1 MVVGALFCRQ
11 IAWLDAAAQGMLTP
25 VFIFSMLFITFCRVD
40 ARRIRFSWMHL
51 WLLFFQ
57 IVASVGVYYSL
68 AYFDIVVA
76 QGAMI
81 CILAPVA
88 MAAVVIGGML
98 GANLETMAA
107 YSLLCNIAIALYAP
121 LLLHAF
127 GNGECTMAQILQK
140 VSPLLIAPFVAGQF
154 CRFCLRRVSDW
165 VSAHGY
171 LSFYIWLLSLIVI
184 IGRTT
189 CFLLDQT
196 QASLSTEIILALV
209 ALITIN
215 KSKYLYALT
224 VARLLLC
231 LVSDTFLV
239 STLPISANL
248 GVNGIGYSNIIV
260 NALLLAVSLM
270 LLAKESIKV
279 FAKAKLDFA
288 WTKEFVKIGGISGV
302 ESLVRNVAYMVMIS
316 RMVNFVGEQG
326 TYWVANNFIWGWL
339 LLPVL
344 QLGELIKQETAADK
358 ENVRKNTLG
367 YFGITAIVSVLWCAS
382 IPLWKPFMTN
392 VLQFTDVDK
401 LFELVLVLLGFYV
414 LYAIQNV
421 FDSVFYGLGKTNYM
435 LFESVVTN
443 TIYYGIAFVL
453 YATGVWTPTLI
464 GIALLFGIGNAFD
477 SIVSLGAFAF
487 LLKKEKINILNV
499 E

>member
-1 MVVGALFCRQ
+1 M
-11 IAWLDAAAQGMLTP
+11 
-25 VFIFSMLFITFCRVD
+25 
-40 ARRIRFSWMHL
+40 
-51 WLLFFQ
+51 
-57 IVASVGVYYSL
+57 
-68 AYFDIVVA
+68 
-76 QGAMI
+76 
-81 CILAPVA
+81 
-88 MAAVVIGGML
+88 
-98 GANLETMAA
+98 
-107 YSLLCNIAIALYAP
+107 
-121 LLLHAF
+121 
-127 GNGECTMAQILQK
+127 
-140 VSPLLIAPFVAGQF
+140 
-154 CRFCLRRVSDW
+154 
-165 VSAHGY
+165 
-171 LSFYIWLLSLIVI
+171 
-184 IGRTT
+184 
-189 CFLLDQT
+189 
-196 QASLSTEIILALV
+196 
-209 ALITIN
+209 
-215 KSKYLYALT
+215 
-224 VARLLLC
+224 
-231 LVSDTFLV
+231 
-239 STLPISANL
+239 
-248 GVNGIGYSNIIV
+248 
-260 NALLLAVSLM
+260 
-270 LLAKESIKV
+270 
-279 FAKAKLDFA
+279 
-288 WTKEFVKIGGISGV
+288 
-302 ESLVRNVAYMVMIS
+302 
-316 RMVNFVGEQG
+316 
-326 TYWVANNFIWGWL
+326 ANNFIWGWL

-367 YFGITAIVSVLWCAS
+367 YFGITAIVSVLWCAC